1 MNYIRSRLMSKI
13 TDVKWDADDNGQ
25 FQLDLQPIIDDI
37 KKNVDREVF
46 RQLLLEEL
54 RNAGSPVTQAI
65 REIINE

>member
-1 MNYIRSRLMSKI
+1 MSKI

-25 FQLDLQPIIDDI
+25 FQLDIQPMIDNI

-54 RNAGSPVTQAI
+54 RDVTSPVTQAVW
-65 REIINE
+65 EIANVGYCK